1 MHHATVSLTSHI
13 NRYGR
18 WVLAPALN
26 LLAAM
31 VATGVVVL
39 AIYWVQFSSGVISA
53 TEYWELPIRAAGLLI
68 SGAFGDLRST
78 CYTLFYAT
86 DFIFAGLAVAVA
98 AHAGIFNIGGEGQA
112 YVAGFAVAVTCLALK
127 SLPAWLLI
135 PTAIAAAM
143 LAGALWALV
152 PGYLYAKRG
161 CNVVIT
167 TIMFNFIASAL
178 MTWLLVHVLMAPGR
192 MSPESPRF
200 SPNVHLPNVMDV
212 AQLFGAKIPRSPLNV
227 SFLAALACSVA
238 VWVLIWRTRWGYAM
252 RTLGFS
258 PRAARYGGIPIERTT
273 LAVMCLSGALAG
285 LIAIN
290 EVMGA
295 QHRLVLNYVAGA
307 GMVGV
312 AVSLMGR
319 NHPAGIVISSL
330 LFGALYQGGFNLSFQ
345 LPEIT
350 RDMVV
355 IIQGLIIL
363 FAGALDN
370 LGRGWVDLLLARK
383 KAVLQP

>member
-1 MHHATVSLTSHI
+1 VKLSSHA
-13 NRYGR
+13 NRYGLLA
-18 WVLAPALN
+18 LAPALN

-31 VATGVVVL
+31 AATGIVVL
-39 AIYWVQFSSGVISA
+39 AIYWLQFRAGAISLRD
-53 TEYWELPIRAAGLLI
+53 YWQLPARAAWLLI
-68 SGAFGDLRST
+68 SGAFGDIRSI

-98 AHAGIFNIGGEGQA
+98 AHAGLFNIGGEGQA
-112 YVAGFAVAVTCLALK
+112 YVAGFAVAATCLTFN

-135 PTAIAAAM
+135 PTALAAAM
-143 LAGALWALV
+143 IAGALWAFA

-167 TIMFNFIASAL
+167 TIMFNFIASAA
-178 MTWLLVHVLMAPGR
+178 MSYLLVHVLMAPGR

-200 SPNVHLPNVMDV
+200 ALSAHLPDV
-212 AQLFGAKIPRSPLNV
+212 VDLAHTLGLKIPRSPLNV
-227 SFLAALACSVA
+227 SFLLALACSVA
-238 VWVLIWRTRWGYAM
+238 VWVLIWRTRWGYAI
-252 RTLGFS
+252 RALGFS
-258 PRAARYGGIPIERTT
+258 PRAARYGGIAIERTT
-273 LAVMCLSGALAG
+273 VAVMCLSGALAG

-319 NHPAGIVISSL
+319 NHPAGIVVSSL

-355 IIQGLIIL
+355 VIQGLIIL

-370 LGRGWVDLLLARK
+370 LGRGWVNLLFARGG
-383 KAVLQP
+383 AVPER